1 MRIHEINTLEWDELV
16 IPTSDKLSGSEGGNE
31 FGLCVVSIWFNGKK
45 KNPFSCIRHE
55 RLLMIKDY
63 VYIIIYMCGSINL

>member
-45 KNPFSCIRHE
+45 NKKIPLVVLDMKGCWW
-55 RLLMIKDY
+55 
-63 VYIIIYMCGSINL
+63 